1 MNTLSN
7 ASNNP
12 LIRPFAEFFR
22 TESASGLILLGSS
35 VTALLLANLDAG
47 VARHFPAIWDS
58 TLSLSVNDFR
68 LEKTVAHWINDGL
81 MALFFLV
88 VGLEIKREV
97 LEGELSSMQ
106 QAALP
111 LVSAVG
117 GMLVPALLFTILNW
131 QVATSSGWGIP
142 MATDIAFA
150 LAILYLLGDRA
161 PLSLKIFL
169 TALAIADDLGA
180 VVVIALF
187 YTHEIHLDYLAWAG
201 GIWVFLLVLNWLG
214 VRILTIYLLLG
225 LVLWY
230 CTLKSGVHATIAG
243 VLLASTIPF
252 RIRYNQRELMQFLDH
267 RMAVIRDAIRTNNV
281 QPRDITEEL
290 EDINEHTS
298 SPAQRLEA
306 QLHGPVSF
314 IIIPLFAFCNTSLL
328 IDVGLINQLLSP
340 LPLGI
345 MVGLFIGKPLGISL
359 LAWLAVRLGF
369 ASLPA
374 GVSWMQLIGVAC
386 LAGVGFTMSI
396 FVTLLAF
403 AGQSDLQSIAKLA
416 ILIASLLSG
425 VVGYVLLTSAS
436 PQANRT
442 DLAPEEL
449 QKQV

>member
-1 MNTLSN
+1 MTNLLST
-7 ASNNP
+7 SNNP

-35 VTALLLANLDAG
+35 VTALLLANIDVG
-47 VARHFPAIWDS
+47 IGRYFPAIWDS

-97 LEGELSSMQ
+97 LEGELSSIQ

-117 GMLVPALLFTILNW
+117 GMVVPALLFLLTNW
-131 QVATSSGWGIP
+131 QTPTHSGWGIP

-150 LAILYLLGDRA
+150 LAILYLLGDRV

-180 VVVIALF
+180 VMVIALF
-187 YTHEIHLDYLAWAG
+187 YTHDIHLDYLAWAG
-201 GIWVFLLVLNWLG
+201 GIWVLLLILNHLG
-214 VRILTIYLLLG
+214 VRILTIYLLFG

-230 CTLKSGVHATIAG
+230 VTLKSGVHATIAG
-243 VLLASTIPF
+243 VLLAITIPF
-252 RIRYNQRELMQFLDH
+252 RIRYTQQELMRFLHH
-267 RMAVIRDAIRTNNV
+267 RMTVIREAIQVNDV

-290 EDINEHTS
+290 EDINEHIS

-314 IIIPLFAFCNTSLL
+314 VIIPLFAFCNTSLL

-345 MVGLFIGKPLGISL
+345 MIGLFIGKPLGISL

-374 GVSWMQLIGVAC
+374 GVRWLQLIGVAC
-386 LAGVGFTMSI
+386 LAGIGFTMSI

-403 AGQSDLQSIAKLA
+403 AEQPASQGIAKLA

-425 VVGYVLLTSAS
+425 VLGYVLLAKTL
-436 PQANRT
+436 PQKNSRDRLTEA
-442 DLAPEEL
+442 LEE
-449 QKQV
+449 QT